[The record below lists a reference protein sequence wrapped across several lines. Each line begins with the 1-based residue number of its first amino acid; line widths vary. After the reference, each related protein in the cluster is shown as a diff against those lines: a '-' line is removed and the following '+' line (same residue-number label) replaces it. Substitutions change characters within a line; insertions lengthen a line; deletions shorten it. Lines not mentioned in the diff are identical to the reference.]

1 VFLINLPIGLFA
13 FIGLSAF
20 MPEVHENPRDL
31 DVFGYGM
38 LAAGIASLQLMLD
51 RGQMQDWFHSTEIC
65 IEATLAA
72 AFLYTFVVH
81 VLTAEHPFVRL
92 AIFRDRNFLISTVL
106 GFFVGVM
113 IFSIMALLPP
123 LLTDLMGH
131 PVILVGLAMAP
142 RGFGTLFASLF
153 VGRIINRVDARLIV
167 FVGLLVS
174 CASAYQLSR
183 MSLASDDWLV
193 ETSGVL
199 NGIGTTLTF
208 VPLAAM
214 AFATLPR
221 QYRNEGAAISTLV
234 RYVGSAVGISMVE
247 ALTVRNAAIV
257 QSRLTEGARPDNPI
271 LAWRMPGLDL
281 TLPQG
286 AAGIEQE
293 IVRQAMMVSYVDTF
307 WVLFLISAAVA
318 PFVFLLRTPKG
329 SPAQIEPAMEP

>member
-1 VFLINLPIGLFA
+1 
-13 FIGLSAF
+13 
-20 MPEVHENPRDL
+20 
-31 DVFGYGM
+31 
-38 LAAGIASLQLMLD
+38 
-51 RGQMQDWFHSTEIC
+51 
-65 IEATLAA
+65 
-72 AFLYTFVVH
+72 
-81 VLTAEHPFVRL
+81 
-92 AIFRDRNFLISTVL
+92 
-106 GFFVGVM
+106 M

-286 AAGIEQE
+286 AGQIEQE